1 MCVVGLL
8 HKSRLFSVVAF
19 AVQRVTNNLIA
30 KTRLRN
36 YSTKHVV
43 HQAEH
48 AKVVSCMCN
57 ACTTAFLY
65 PIGLSF
71 VHRNEGTL

>member
-57 ACTTAFLY
+57 ACTTDFLY
-65 PIGLSF
+65 PNLTVFCTVKS
-71 VHRNEGTL
+71 GTL

>member
-30 KTRLRN
+30 KTPKAN
-36 YSTKHVV
+36 YSIRHNV
-43 HQAEH
+43 
-48 AKVVSCMCN
+48 N
-57 ACTTAFLY
+57 
-65 PIGLSF
+65 
-71 VHRNEGTL
+71 